1 MKRVCLLFICCLG
14 CLVWG
19 LAVSAASF
27 PENGDW
33 IGKIRKDHPRMIFSA
48 ENLPALRERANTVCR
63 REFAALKKKVDA
75 LPDVPVHEWSPTDT
89 IQLPDGKIKP
99 KQAATRAYKMVRT
112 DGAFQA
118 NQAALVYLVTGDEK
132 YARKAQTYLLHSL
145 KVLQISEQYGQWA
158 DWQGNFRINQ
168 LLAYDWIC
176 NTLTPEE
183 KKAILQPILEYLKK
197 SRSCGSFKFRR
208 SPSSPSNGNY
218 GEDGMLLFAGLA
230 GYGDGI
236 DDPAAEEML
245 RFGVKLYV
253 DMLDYRENLSAG
265 SGLLTSLAVTY
276 SFGPYPLATFF
287 FFHLWKSAFGEEVSG
302 RWMQM
307 CDYPNWFDY
316 AAIDIN
322 ARGHFL
328 YHGFGD
334 VMHQQNR
341 HGADMIYTHMAQVIH
356 FYGKNY
362 PEKVQSAWWTLQRLP
377 HRIHKYIAL
386 YPFMPFALTGF
397 DPADIQKVKAAP
409 AAGKRYFYNPGV
421 GLLLMRSGVGKMDT
435 YAGFRFGGD
444 RDEHQHYDELS
455 FVIYKNGFLAMD
467 GGTRCNALHHN
478 MYAAQTVAHN
488 SILIHQEKEPIA
500 PFWQAWGVKPV
511 TEPVYSHGGQF
522 RHQGGKALALQ
533 STEDLIYAA
542 GDGTGYYNPEKSK
555 EVTRQFIYIKPDI
568 FVIFDRVESVRPE
581 QKKELIFHAQNEPQ
595 KLAAD
600 EWRFE
605 NGGVLYFKTLLPEK
619 ADMQFEGG
627 PGKEFLASGRN
638 WMPEGGEKWDRVY
651 QLTGKW
657 VVKVADPDPAK
668 LRNEYLHV
676 LRAGA
681 DKTVKNIAAV
691 CEKRGDK
698 VCVRLTDDNNIRWIL
713 TFNRT
718 GTQGLHVQKMNPDGT
733 VLLDKAMPNQV
744 E

>member
-1 MKRVCLLFICCLG
+1 MKKLICFFISVVCFCLFA
-14 CLVWG
+14 
-19 LAVSAASF
+19 AVDAALF
-27 PENGDW
+27 PEDADW
-33 IGKIRKDHPRMIFSA
+33 LRKIRKDHPRMIFSA
-48 ENLPALRERANTVCR
+48 DNLPALRERAGTVCR
-63 REFAALKKKVDA
+63 KEFEELKKTVDA
-75 LPDVPVHEWSPTDT
+75 LPDVPVHAWSSTDT
-89 IQLPDGKIKP
+89 VQLPDGRIKP
-99 KQAATRAYKMVRT
+99 KFASSRAYKMVQT

-118 NQAALVYLVTGDEK
+118 NQAALVYLITGDKK

-168 LLAYDWIC
+168 ILAYDWIC
-176 NTLTPEE
+176 NTLTLEE
-183 KKAILQPILEYLKK
+183 RRAILQPILEYLKK
-197 SRSCGSFKFRR
+197 SRRSGSFKFRR

-236 DDPAAEEML
+236 DDPATEEML

-253 DMLDYRENLSAG
+253 DMLDYREKLSAG
-265 SGLLTSLAVTY
+265 SGLLASLAVTY
-276 SFGPYPLATFF
+276 SFGPYPYASFF
-287 FFHLWKSAFGEEVSG
+287 FFHLWRSAFGENVAG

-307 CDYPNWFDY
+307 CDFPNWFDF

-322 ARGHFL
+322 DRGYFL
-328 YHGFGD
+328 FHGFGD
-334 VMHQQNR
+334 VMHLQNR
-341 HGADMIYTHMAQVIH
+341 HSADTVYTHMAQVIH
-356 FYGKNY
+356 FYGKDY
-362 PEKVQSAWWTLQRLP
+362 PERVQSAWGTLQRLP
-377 HRIHKYIAL
+377 ARISKFVTI

-397 DPADIQKVKAAP
+397 DPAEIRKVKVSP
-409 AAGKRYFYNPGV
+409 AAAKRYFYNSGV

-435 YAGFRFGGD
+435 FAGFRFGGD

-455 FVIYKNGFLAMD
+455 FVIYKNGFLALD
-467 GGTRCNALHHN
+467 GGTRCNASHHN

-500 PFWQAWGVKPV
+500 PFWRPWGVKNP

-522 RHQGGKALALQ
+522 RHKGGRALALQ
-533 STEDLIYAA
+533 STEDFIYAA
-542 GDGTGYYNPEKSK
+542 GDGTGYYRPEKSK
-555 EVTRQFIYIKPDI
+555 EVIRQFVYIKPDI
-568 FVIFDRVESVRPE
+568 FVIFDRVESVKPE
-581 QKKELIFHAQNEPQ
+581 QKKELIFHAQKEPVR
-595 KLAAD
+595 LAPD

-619 ADMQFEGG
+619 ADIRFEGG

-638 WMPEGGEKWDRVY
+638 WMPEGGEKWDRMY
-651 QLTGKW
+651 QLAGKW
-657 VVKVADPDPAK
+657 VVKVAHPDSAK

-681 DKTVKNIAAV
+681 DKSVKNISAS
-691 CEKRGDK
+691 CEKVEDK
-698 VCVRLTDDNNIRWIL
+698 VLVRLTDDSNVRWVL

-718 GTQGLHVQKMNPDGT
+718 GTPGLQVQKMRQDGT
-733 VLLDKAMPNQV
+733 VLLDKALPNQV